1 MAFLDIKTILALT
14 AMMLFAVAG
23 AMSLVM
29 GQQLSAA
36 ARAARNSLVV
46 QAAGWICVVSAEFV
60 WRMPLSVLA
69 VVCASA
75 SSLLMFTALEHWL
88 GPRPGRLFLQVLGV
102 LTPLGYALGFDSPSF
117 RVSWCNLFLA
127 TQFAVMTTAALWQ
140 SPKFADNGWRVLL
153 ALCYGPMSVLTAGR
167 GILGGWYPELYPN
180 FLAPH
185 PVNVAAQVSA
195 HISVG
200 LSAVGVL
207 AAWRREIEIQLERQ
221 AHTDPLTGLLNRRG
235 WLKHADMVV
244 AQARRH
250 HFSMCILMLDL
261 DHFKQVNDRYGHE
274 AGDRALMLLG
284 KCIASTMRESDVCGR
299 WGGEEFTLLLP
310 RIDEASATALDQ
322 RLRALF
328 QAKSGDKL
336 GIALNFSSGL
346 AFCDA
351 TQPDALKRALMQADA
366 SMYQA
371 KANGR
376 GRLYANAD
384 VNITIPDELIS

>member
-1 MAFLDIKTILALT
+1 MAFLDIKTILVLTALT
-14 AMMLFAVAG
+14 LFAVAG

-29 GQQLSAA
+29 GRQLSPA
-36 ARAARNSLVV
+36 ARAARGSLIA
-46 QAAGWICVVSAEFV
+46 QAGGWSTLVAAEFV
-60 WRMPLSVLA
+60 WDMPLSVLA
-69 VVCASA
+69 IACGSVSNW
-75 SSLLMFTALEHWL
+75 LMYMALEHWL
-88 GPRPGRLFLQVLGV
+88 GPRPGKWLLRVLCV
-102 LTPLGYALGFDSPSF
+102 LMPLGYAVSF
-117 RVSWCNLFLA
+117 SSYPIRV
-127 TQFAVMTTAALWQ
+127 
-140 SPKFADNGWRVLL
+140 GWSNVLL
-153 ALCYGPMSVLTAGR
+153 AAQFLILTVAVIWTSAKTTERGWRALLAMCYGPMAALTLGR
-167 GILGGWYPELYPN
+167 GILGGWFTELYPT
-180 FLAPH
+180 FTTPH
-185 PVNVAAQVSA
+185 PVNVAAQVGA
-195 HISVG
+195 NISLV
-200 LSAVGVL
+200 LSTVAVLV
-207 AAWRREIEIQLERQ
+207 AWRREIEIRLERQ

-376 GRLYANAD
+376 GHLYANAD